1 MPNAL
6 ATTWLHVTESRRDAD
21 HMLTDVLAPLL
32 GRRPETLR
40 NLPVGSAEECAERLG
55 AYAAAGA
62 QRIFL
67 WPLVDER
74 HQLQRFQETVVPL
87 LHLN

>member
-6 ATTWLHVTESRRDAD
+6 ATTWLHITESRRDAD
-21 HMLTDVLAPLL
+21 HIRTDVLAPLL

-40 NLPVGSAEECAERLG
+40 DLPIGSPEACAERLG
-55 AYAAAGA
+55 AYASAGA

-67 WPLVDER
+67 WPLVDELQ
-74 HQLQRFQETVVPL
+74 QLQRFQETVVPL
-87 LHLN
+87 LN